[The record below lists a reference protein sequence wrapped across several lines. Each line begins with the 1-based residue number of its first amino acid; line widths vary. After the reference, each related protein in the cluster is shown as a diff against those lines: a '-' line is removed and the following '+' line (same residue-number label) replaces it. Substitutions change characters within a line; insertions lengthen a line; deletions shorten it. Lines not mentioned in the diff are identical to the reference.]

1 MKNEKVILVV
11 HGIEKQG
18 RLFEKM
24 SVYTLIIS
32 DKHII
37 AGRVGAIHAG
47 LFRSGAI
54 IGRSQKK
61 KMNHNKYDGME
72 TEEIVSAGEGNY
84 AFAYDELKEVAV
96 KKPPFFKPFLNLVPY
111 KGKGIRFSLPEEAFS
126 EIKEALINQVPNN
139 IIKT

>member
-18 RLFEKM
+18 RLFEKT

-37 AGRVGAIHAG
+37 AGRVGIIQPG
-47 LFRSGAI
+47 IFGSGAVI
-54 IGRSQKK
+54 SRSQKK

-72 TEEIVSAGEGNY
+72 TEEIVSAGEHNY

-96 KKPPFFKPFLNLVPY
+96 KNPSFLKPFLKLVPY
-111 KGKGIRFSLPEEAFS
+111 EGKNLHLILPEEAFS
-126 EIKEALINQVPNN
+126 EVKKALVNQVPNN
-139 IIKT
+139 IINT

>member
-11 HGIEKQG
+11 HGTEKQG
-18 RLFEKM
+18 RLFERT

-32 DKHII
+32 NKHII
-37 AGRVGAIHAG
+37 AGRVGTIQTSRFRGDTVAG
-47 LFRSGAI
+47 L
-54 IGRSQKK
+54 SQKK
-61 KMNHNKYDGME
+61 MMNHNKYDGME

-111 KGKGIRFSLPEEAFS
+111 KGKDIRFSLPEEAFS
-126 EIKEALINQVPNN
+126 EIKEALVNQVPNN